1 MQILVINCGSSSLKY
16 QLFDIE
22 RETVLAKGLVERIGI
37 EGSALNHTC
46 GDKDKVRIEKPLE
59 NHKQAIGMVLE
70 ALTDANYGALKSYE
84 DIDAIGHRVVHGGE
98 AFSRSVKIDNEVME
112 AIKRNIDLAPLHNPP
127 NIMGIEAC
135 RETLPA
141 VTQVAVFDT
150 AFHQTMPDYAFLYGL
165 PYDLYKKHGIRKYG
179 FHGTSHQ
186 YVSQR
191 AAALQGRPIEDLK
204 IISCHLGNG
213 ASITAIDGGK
223 SVETSMGFTPLEGLI
238 MGTRSGDIDPAIIF
252 YMMKQLNMS
261 ADEVNQILNK
271 KSGVLGISGIS
282 SDFRDLEKAAVE
294 GNELATLALRTFY
307 YQVVKYIGAYAAVM
321 NGVDIIVFT
330 AGLGENSIG
339 TRTEICQNLSFLGV
353 DIDAEKNRTRG
364 IEADVSTASSRV
376 RVYVIPTNEELMI
389 ARDTAAIAGA
399 DS

>member
-1 MQILVINCGSSSLKY
+1 M
-16 QLFDIE
+16 
-22 RETVLAKGLVERIGI
+22 
-37 EGSALNHTC
+37 
-46 GDKDKVRIEKPLE
+46 
-59 NHKQAIGMVLE
+59 
-70 ALTDANYGALKSYE
+70 
-84 DIDAIGHRVVHGGE
+84 
-98 AFSRSVKIDNEVME
+98 
-112 AIKRNIDLAPLHNPP
+112 
-127 NIMGIEAC
+127 
-135 RETLPA
+135 
-141 VTQVAVFDT
+141 
-150 AFHQTMPDYAFLYGL
+150 
-165 PYDLYKKHGIRKYG
+165 
-179 FHGTSHQ
+179 
-186 YVSQR
+186 SQR

-261 ADEVNQILNK
+261 ADEVNHILNK

-353 DIDAEKNRTRG
+353 DLDAEKNRTRG